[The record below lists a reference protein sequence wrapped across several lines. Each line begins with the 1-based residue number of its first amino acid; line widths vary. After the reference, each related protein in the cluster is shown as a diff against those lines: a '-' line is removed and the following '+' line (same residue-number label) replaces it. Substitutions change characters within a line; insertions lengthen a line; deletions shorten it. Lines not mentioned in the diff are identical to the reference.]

1 VIARDATVGAAALP
15 TLQETFFGLTVES
28 LKWYATV
35 LPGGKGPTRKADLV
49 DALLRHLGDPG
60 HLRRLW
66 EQLTPGQRQVIGDV
80 VHRDEGRYDQ
90 EVIQARYP
98 AVPPPAAPP
107 AYYYGY
113 GAKPARATAFDLFF
127 GRLYGVGTYI
137 PSDLVPRLRALA
149 PAPPPPHLATR
160 ADPPVELA
168 AGKRRLEAAPQV
180 TVTENERAALHDLT
194 AALHL
199 IQQGKASV
207 GATTRL
213 PTLGTVRQ
221 LRQRLLFGDDLD
233 DDYERAEEAIRPFA
247 LLMLVQAAKWAAPAA
262 DNGGKLGLTKGG
274 LAVLAAGVGAQQI
287 RQVWDAWLKHGPLDE
302 LSRIRAIKGQGA
314 KGIRLTKPAE
324 RRARIAAALA
334 AVPPGRWVALDD
346 FLRHLRAERLAPE
359 IERGDYS
366 RLYLGSSAEYGA
378 LEYRGSEYWDFVV
391 GSYLRAVLWEYAGT
405 LGLIELAYTDPE
417 ESPRDLSRA
426 YGLDGEPYLS
436 RYDGLLGF
444 SLTGLGAY
452 ALGLAADYT
461 PPAPAVADQRPV
473 LTILPNL
480 DVVITDARRI
490 TPNDRAFLER
500 LGTSPSQDVYHLD
513 REALLEVIESGLTLP
528 QIRDF
533 LAQRSGRP
541 EAEFPQPVRVFFAD
555 LEQRLAALREADR
568 VLVLDGPDPY
578 LLTELAHD
586 ATLRASV
593 QLATLAGRTI
603 LLVPLAQEAAVRRQ
617 LRRLGYL
624 PRKP

>member
-1 VIARDATVGAAALP
+1 MMARDATVGAAALP
-15 TLQETFFGLTVES
+15 TLQETLSSLTVES
-28 LKWYATV
+28 LKWYATA
-35 LPGGKGPTRKADLV
+35 LPGGKMPTRKAELV
-49 DALLRHLGDPG
+49 DALLRSLGDPG
-60 HLRRLW
+60 QLRRLW
-66 EQLTPGQRQVIGDV
+66 EQLTPGQRQVIGDI

-90 EVIQARYP
+90 EVITARHP
-98 AVPPPAAPP
+98 GVPPPAAPP
-107 AYYYGY
+107 SYYG
-113 GAKPARATAFDLFF
+113 ARQARAQAFDLFF

-137 PSDLVPRLRALA
+137 PADLIPRLRTLA
-149 PAPPPPHLATR
+149 PVPPPTHLASR
-160 ADPPVELA
+160 DDPPVELA
-168 AGKRRLEAAPQV
+168 AGNRRPGAAPQV
-180 TVTENERAALHDLT
+180 TVTESERAAPHDLT

-199 IQQGKASV
+199 IQEGKASV

-213 PTLGTVRQ
+213 PTLGTVRL

-233 DDYERAEEAIRPFA
+233 DDYGRAEEAIRPFA
-247 LLMLVQAAKWAAPAA
+247 LLMLVQAAKWAAPGA
-262 DNGGKLGLTKGG
+262 DKGGKLGLTKSG
-274 LAVLAAGVGAQQI
+274 LAVLATGVQAQHI
-287 RQVWDAWLKHGPLDE
+287 RQAWEAWRKSDLLDE

-324 RRARIAAALA
+324 RRAKLA
-334 AVPPGRWVALDD
+334 AVLAAAPAGRWVALAD
-346 FLRHLRAERLAPE
+346 FLRYMRAERQAPA

-366 RLYLGSSAEYGA
+366 RLYLGSSSEYGS
-378 LEYRGSEYWDFVV
+378 LEYTGGQYWEYVV

-405 LGLIELAYTDPE
+405 LGLIEFAYTLPE
-417 ESPRDLSRA
+417 ESPRDLSHA
-426 YGLDGEPYLS
+426 YGLDDEPYLS

-444 SLTGLGAY
+444 SLTALGAY

-461 PPAPAVADQRPV
+461 PPAPAAPDQRPV

-480 DVVITDARRI
+480 DVVVTDARRI

-500 LGTSPSQDVYHLD
+500 LGTAPSQDVYHLG
-513 REALLEVIESGLTLP
+513 REALLEVIESGLTL
-528 QIRDF
+528 QQLRDF
-533 LAQRSGRP
+533 LARKSGTP
-541 EAEFPQPVRVFFAD
+541 EAEFPQPVRVFLDD
-555 LEQRLAALREADR
+555 LERRLAALREADR

-593 QLATLAGRTI
+593 QLATIAGRTV

-624 PRKP
+624 PHKP

>member
-1 VIARDATVGAAALP
+1 VTARDAAVGTAALP
-15 TLQETFFGLTVES
+15 TLQETFVNLTVEG

-35 LPGGKGPTRKADLV
+35 LPGGNVPTRKADLV
-49 DALLRHLGDPG
+49 DALLRLLGDPG
-60 HLRRLW
+60 QLRRLW
-66 EQLTPGQRQVIGDV
+66 EQLTSGQRQVIGDV
-80 VHRDEGRYDQ
+80 VHRDEGRYDP

-107 AYYYGY
+107 SYSY
-113 GAKPARATAFDLFF
+113 GARPTQAGAFDLFF

-137 PSDLVPRLRALA
+137 PADLVPRLRALA
-149 PAPPPPHLATR
+149 PIPPPPHLASR
-160 ADPPVELA
+160 DAPPVELA
-168 AGKRRLEAAPQV
+168 VGNRRPGAPPQV

-194 AALHL
+194 AALYL
-199 IQQGKASV
+199 IREGKASV

-221 LRQRLLFGDDLD
+221 LRQRLLFGDYLA
-233 DDYERAEEAIRPFA
+233 DDYERAEEAIRPLA
-247 LLMLVQAAKWAAPAA
+247 LLMLVQAVKWAAPGA
-262 DNGGKLGLTKGG
+262 DKGGKLGLTKGG
-274 LAVLAAGVGAQQI
+274 LAVLAAGVGAQHI
-287 RQVWDAWLKHGPLDE
+287 RQAWDAWLKSGLLDE

-314 KGIRLTKPAE
+314 KGIRLTKPTE
-324 RRARIAAALA
+324 RRARIVAALA
-334 AVPPGRWVALDD
+334 AAPSGRWVTLAE
-346 FLRHLRAERLAPE
+346 FMRYMRAERQAPT
-359 IERGDYS
+359 IERGDSS
-366 RLYLGSSAEYGA
+366 RLSLGSASEYGA
-378 LEYRGSEYWDFVV
+378 AEYRAGEYWDFVV
-391 GSYLRAVLWEYAGT
+391 GSYLRAVLWEYAGS
-405 LGLIELAYTDPE
+405 LGLIEFAYTPPE
-417 ESPRDLSRA
+417 ESPRDLSHA

-444 SLTGLGAY
+444 SLTALGAY
-452 ALGLAADYT
+452 ALGRAADYT
-461 PPAPAVADQRPV
+461 PPAPAVAEQRPV

-500 LGTSPSQDVYHLD
+500 LGAAPSQDVYHLG
-513 REALLEVIESGLTLP
+513 REALLEVIEGGLTLR
-528 QIRDF
+528 QICDF
-533 LAQRSGRP
+533 LAQKSGRP
-541 EAEFPQPVRVFFAD
+541 EAEFPQPVRVFFED

-593 QLATLAGRTI
+593 QLATIAGRI
-603 LLVPLAQEAAVRRQ
+603 VLLIPLAQEAAVRRQ

-624 PRKP
+624 PHKP

>member
-1 VIARDATVGAAALP
+1 MTGRDGAVETAALP
-15 TLQETFFGLTVES
+15 TLQETFFNLTVES
-28 LKWYATV
+28 LKWYAAV

-49 DALLRHLGDPG
+49 DALLRFLGDPG

-66 EQLTPGQRQVIGDV
+66 EQLTPGQRQVIGEV
-80 VHRDEGRYDQ
+80 VHRDAGRYDQ
-90 EVIQARYP
+90 EVIPARYP

-107 AYYYGY
+107 SYYGVRQ
-113 GAKPARATAFDLFF
+113 AKAEAFDLLF

-137 PSDLVPRLRALA
+137 PADLVPRLRALA
-149 PAPPPPHLATR
+149 PIPPPPHLASR
-160 ADPPVELA
+160 EDPPVELA
-168 AGKRRLEAAPQV
+168 AGKRWQGAAPQV
-180 TVTENERAALHDLT
+180 AVTENERAAPHDLT
-194 AALHL
+194 ATLHL
-199 IQQGKASV
+199 IQEGKASV

-213 PTLGTVRQ
+213 PTLGTVRL
-221 LRQRLLFGDDLD
+221 LRQRLLFGDDLAE
-233 DDYERAEEAIRPFA
+233 DYERAEEAIRPLA
-247 LLMLVQAAKWAAPAA
+247 LIMLVQAAKWAAPAG
-262 DNGGKLGLTKGG
+262 DKGGKLGLTKSG
-274 LAVLAAGVGAQQI
+274 LAVLAAGVRAPQI
-287 RQVWDAWLKHGPLDE
+287 RQAWEAWLKQGLLDE

-324 RRARIAAALA
+324 RRARIASSLA

-346 FLRHLRAERLAPE
+346 FMRYMRAERRAPE

-366 RLYLGSSAEYGA
+366 RLYLGPSSEYGA
-378 LEYRGSEYWDFVV
+378 LEYRGSEYWDYVV

-405 LGLIELAYTDPE
+405 LGLIEIAYTDPE

-426 YGLDGEPYLS
+426 YGIDDEPYLS

-444 SLTGLGAY
+444 SLTALGAY
-452 ALGLAADYT
+452 ALGLADSYT
-461 PPAPAVADQRPV
+461 PPTPPVADQRPV

-480 DVVITDARRI
+480 DVVVTDAPRI

-500 LGTSPSQDVYHLD
+500 LGNAASQDVYHLG
-513 REALLEVIESGLTLP
+513 RESLLEVIESGLTLH

-533 LAQRSGRP
+533 LVQKSGRP
-541 EAEFPQPVRVFFAD
+541 EAEFPQPVRVFFED
-555 LEQRLAALREADR
+555 LEKRLAVLREADR

-593 QLATLAGRTI
+593 QLATIAGRTV
-603 LLVPLAQEAAVRRQ
+603 LLIPLAQEAAVRRQ